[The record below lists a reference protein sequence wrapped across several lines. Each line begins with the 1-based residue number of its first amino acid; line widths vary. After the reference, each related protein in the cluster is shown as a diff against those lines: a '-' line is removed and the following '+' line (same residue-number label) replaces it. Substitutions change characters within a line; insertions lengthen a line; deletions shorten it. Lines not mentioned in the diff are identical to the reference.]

1 MPMLRSLLAVTLGLF
16 ATSALAQIT
25 PAGLWRTYSDKDG
38 AVASEARIVDN
49 GGVLSGKIER
59 VLAVTYKPGDKCTKC
74 SDDRKDQPIEGLEFI
89 RGVKK
94 ADGEEVWTGGTILDP
109 DNGTVYKVKLT
120 LIEGGK
126 KLEVRGYIGVPM
138 LGRTQTWV
146 RIQ

>member
-1 MPMLRSLLAVTLGLF
+1 MLRFVCAILLSLA
-16 ATSALAQIT
+16 AASAAAQMT
-25 PAGLWRTYSDKDG
+25 PAGVWRTYSDKDG
-38 AVASEARIVDN
+38 SVSSEARIVDN
-49 GGVLSGKIER
+49 GGELSGKIER

-74 SDDRKDQPIEGLEFI
+74 ADDRKDQPIEGLEFI
-89 RGVKK
+89 RGVTK

-120 LIEGGK
+120 PIEGGK
-126 KLEVRGYIGVPM
+126 KLEVRGYIGMPL

>member
-1 MPMLRSLLAVTLGLF
+1 MLRFVCAVLMSFGS
-16 ATSALAQIT
+16 TSPAAQTT
-25 PAGLWRTYSDKDG
+25 PAGRLRTYSDKDG
-38 AVASEARIVDN
+38 SVSSEARIVDN

-59 VLAVTYKPGDKCTKC
+59 VLAATYKAGDKCTKC

-94 ADGEEVWTGGTILDP
+94 ADGEEVWSGGTILDP

-120 LIEGGK
+120 PIEGGK
-126 KLEVRGYIGVPM
+126 KLEVRGYIGMPL